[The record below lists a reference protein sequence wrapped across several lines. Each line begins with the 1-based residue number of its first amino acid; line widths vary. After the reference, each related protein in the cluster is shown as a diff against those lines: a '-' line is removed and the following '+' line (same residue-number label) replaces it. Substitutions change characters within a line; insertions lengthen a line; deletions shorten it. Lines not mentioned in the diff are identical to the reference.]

1 MESSSYIDMDDFI
14 YNRCS
19 DAFNC
24 EEYIESHLNI
34 TYDKLEVF
42 NSLDLLAEDK
52 LHTFLNSIFQIFL
65 ESIEALPEEKRPLH
79 AMSNIENP
87 EQMIVYLKYKNNWE
101 CIKMEDNLTIS
112 KRFTQLVMKPVL
124 IECIRIWTLSLP
136 IIQSQSGLQQY
147 IICGVVLNKYLV
159 IMEKM
164 KDTTDFP

>member
-1 MESSSYIDMDDFI
+1 M
-14 YNRCS
+14 
-19 DAFNC
+19 
-24 EEYIESHLNI
+24 
-34 TYDKLEVF
+34 
-42 NSLDLLAEDK
+42 
-52 LHTFLNSIFQIFL
+52 

-136 IIQSQSGLQQY
+136 IIQSQSAILEKSSSKFP
-147 IICGVVLNKYLV
+147 VLILF
-159 IMEKM
+159 EKELS
-164 KDTTDFP
+164 